1 VCTSPKR
8 AEIDKALVAG
18 QPYRTIAQQFA
29 TSPWAVLRH
38 KATHLRG
45 MLAQAERR
53 QEQDDRQHGDRLG
66 RQVQEQEHKS
76 MEQALDVVK
85 QLRAINAAALTILDQ
100 ARQAG
105 NGELVLKAVDRVQRQ
120 IELQAKLLGEL
131 SDAPT
136 INVLMLPEWL
146 TLRTAILDA
155 LMPYGEA
162 RIAVAQRLRDLEA
175 AGGGNGHR

>member
-1 VCTSPKR
+1 
-8 AEIDKALVAG
+8 
-18 QPYRTIAQQFA
+18 
-29 TSPWAVLRH
+29 
-38 KATHLRG
+38 
-45 MLAQAERR
+45 
-53 QEQDDRQHGDRLG
+53 
-66 RQVQEQEHKS
+66 